1 MERPGGVSWAEAIA
15 MTRGG
20 VRTFELRDGLAQPIG
35 GAESMNTASF
45 SLPQGSY
52 TTFRTY
58 GGRRVLRLRAHLRR
72 LEESVE
78 LQGQS
83 GEIRDGE
90 TRRALAAALAAE
102 GHAESRV
109 RLTFAPPR
117 LFAAVEA
124 FVPFD
129 SRAYQEGVACVT
141 VPLHRKNPR
150 SKDTRFI
157 VTASDAYR
165 SLPSGVNEGLLVAD
179 DGSVLE
185 GLSSNFFA
193 VLGGVLRTERA
204 RVLLGVTRALALEV
218 ASGVLPVEETA
229 VQRTDLGRLTEAFVT
244 SVSREVLPVVRIDGQ
259 DVGPGAP
266 GPVTREIV
274 RRFAALVE
282 TEAEALA

>member
-1 MERPGGVSWAEAIA
+1 MSK
-15 MTRGG
+15 GG

-35 GAESMNTASF
+35 GAESMNMASF

-83 GEIRDGE
+83 GGIRDE
-90 TRRALAAALAAE
+90 EARRALAAALLAE
-102 GHAESRV
+102 GHPESRV

-129 SRAYQEGVACVT
+129 PRAYAEGVACVT
-141 VPLHRKNPR
+141 VPVKRKNPR

-165 SLPSGVNEGLLVAD
+165 SLPAGVNEGLLVAD
-179 DGSVLE
+179 DGCVLE

-193 VLGGVLRTERA
+193 VHDGALRTERA
-204 RVLLGVTRALALEV
+204 RVLLGVTRGIALEV
-218 ASGVLPVEETA
+218 AAGVLPTLETA
-229 VQRTDLGRLTEAFVT
+229 VQRSDLTRIGEGFLT

-259 DVGPGAP
+259 EVGDGHP
-266 GPVTREIV
+266 GPKTTEIM
-274 RRFAALVE
+274 RRFSALVE
-282 TEAEALA
+282 AEAEALF

>member
-1 MERPGGVSWAEAIA
+1 MKKGW
-15 MTRGG
+15 
-20 VRTFELRDGLAQPIG
+20 VRTFELRDGVAQPLG

-58 GGRRVLRLRAHLRR
+58 GGRRVLRLRTHLRR

-78 LQGQS
+78 LQGQA
-83 GEIRDGE
+83 GGIRDDE
-90 TRRALAAALAAE
+90 ARPALAAALAAE
-102 GHAESRV
+102 GHAESRI

-129 SRAYQEGVACVT
+129 PRAYAEGVACVT
-141 VPLHRKNPR
+141 VPLQRKNPR

-165 SLPSGVNEGLLVAD
+165 SLPPGVNEGLLVAD
-179 DGSVLE
+179 DGSMLE

-193 VLGGVLRTERA
+193 VLRGVLRTERA
-204 RVLLGVTRALALEV
+204 RVLLGVTRGLALEV
-218 ASGVLPVEETA
+218 AAGVVPIEETA
-229 VQRTDLGRLTEAFVT
+229 ILREELKGLAECFVT

-259 DVGPGAP
+259 DIGDGRP
-266 GPVTREIV
+266 GPKTAEII

-282 TEAEALA
+282 TEAEAL